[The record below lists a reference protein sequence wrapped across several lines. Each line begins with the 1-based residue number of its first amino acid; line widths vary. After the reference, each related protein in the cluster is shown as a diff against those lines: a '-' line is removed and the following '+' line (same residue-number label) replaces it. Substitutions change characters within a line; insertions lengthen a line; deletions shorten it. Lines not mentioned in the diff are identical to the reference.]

1 MGKQLLASQDILVQ
15 RGFRV
20 ARVALQG
27 ASIGTRCL
35 RPVTHLDVDIT
46 EIDQLLIPGR
56 VLSCRRGISFPC
68 QSQIVA
74 RFARTQRHKGIA
86 MPKLSLVITPC
97 DPASAPALAPGR
109 SLHSLSSSRPSSR
122 DWRRRTAC
130 GLMPR
135 MAQGFSG
142 GDSGLGMGFW

>member
-86 MPKLSLVITPC
+86 MPKLSLVITPRAILLLLLLWLP
-97 DPASAPALAPGR
+97 DAAFILFRHPGLLPGTGGGVLLAVDAEDGPG
-109 SLHSLSSSRPSSR
+109 L
-122 DWRRRTAC
+122 
-130 GLMPR
+130 
-135 MAQGFSG
+135 FG
-142 GDSGLGMGFW
+142 G